1 MTEIRSPRDIIRR
14 RELTADLEKLAAEMP
29 VDQPAFRNAAL
40 QMLKEALAAGRAEI
54 RLRFESARAAEAG
67 LVCAREYCFLIDQL
81 IRVIHDLATERVFRL
96 ANRSAGER
104 LSVVA
109 VGGYGRGELAPQ
121 SDIDLL
127 FLFPYKQTPWGE
139 QVVEFMLYLLW
150 DMGLKVGHSTRSL
163 DDCIRL
169 AKQDLTIR
177 TALMESRYIWGDEEL
192 ARKLRQRFLKEV
204 VAGTG
209 PDFIEAK
216 LSERDQRHQRMGDS
230 RYVVEPNI
238 KDGKGGLRDLHTL
251 FWIAKYLYQTNSV
264 ADLVK
269 EGVFT
274 TEEYRRFQSAEA
286 FLWTVRC
293 HLHYLA
299 GRPEDRLTFDVQ
311 RELADRMRYTD
322 HAGTRGVERFM
333 KHYFLIAKDVGD
345 LTRIFCAALEQQ
357 HKRKTKFG
365 LVRFGLRKREMDGF
379 LLDGNRLDVKDDKV
393 FEKKPIEMLRLFHA
407 AQARELDIHPNALRL
422 IRQNLR
428 LINAKLR
435 ADPEANR
442 LFLEMLTS
450 EKDPETTLR
459 RLNEAGVFG
468 RFIPDFG
475 RVVAQMQHD
484 MYHVYTVD
492 EHSIRA
498 IGLLSQI
505 EKGNL
510 ADDHPLSHK
519 VIHQIKSR
527 RVLYL
532 AVLLHDIAKGRGGDH
547 SVLGEQ
553 VALKVCPRLGLNE
566 QETETVAWL
575 VRWHLAMSATAFKRD
590 ITDPKTVADFIG
602 LVQSLERLRLLLILT
617 VADIRAVG
625 PNVWNGWKG
634 QLLRELYLQAE
645 NALSGGHATEGRE
658 ARVRAAREALRAQLP
673 DWPPNEVERYLR
685 RHAASYWL
693 AFDTDTHVRHARMI
707 RQAERAK
714 QSLTIETRSDRF
726 RAVTEVTVFTPDHPG
741 LFARIAGAMAIAG
754 ANILEAKIFTTGD
767 GMALDAFSIQD
778 SDGTAFDRPDRLARL
793 SAAIER
799 ALSGEMK
806 LRDALGKAARSWPK
820 RTDVF
825 TVAPLVL
832 FDNEASATH
841 TVIEVNGRD
850 RPGLLHDLTYAMYR
864 LSLQISSAQI
874 STYGERAVD
883 VFYVKDMFGLK
894 IDQKHK
900 LAAIERR
907 LLEVLKPPGS
917 PQTEVKPPRVKQATR
932 GREPATAAE

>member
-1 MTEIRSPRDIIRR
+1 MIEIRNPRDLIRR
-14 RELTADLEKLAAEMP
+14 RDLTAGLEKLADELP
-29 VDQPAFRNAAL
+29 VEQPAFRNAAL
-40 QMLKEALAAGRAEI
+40 GLLKEALAAGRAEI
-54 RLRFESARAAEAG
+54 RLRFDGARVADAG
-67 LVCAREYCFLIDQL
+67 LVCAREYSFLIDQL

-96 ANRSAGER
+96 ANRTAGER

-127 FLFPYKQTPWGE
+127 FLFPYKQTAWGE
-139 QVVEFMLYLLW
+139 QVVELMLYLLW

-177 TALMESRYIWGDEEL
+177 TALLESRYIWGDEEL
-192 ARKLRQRFLKEV
+192 PRKLRLRFLKEV

-216 LSERDQRHQRMGDS
+216 LTERDQRHQRMGDS

-251 FWIAKYLYQTNSV
+251 FWIAKYLYQNNSI
-264 ADLVK
+264 ADLVD

-274 TEEYRRFQSAEA
+274 VEENRRFQSAQA

-299 GRPEDRLTFDVQ
+299 GRPEERLTFDVQ
-311 RELADRMRYTD
+311 RELATRMRYTD

-357 HKRKTKFG
+357 HKRKAKFG
-365 LVRFGLRKREMDGF
+365 LARFGLRKREVEGF
-379 LLDGNRLDVKDDKV
+379 VLDGTRLDVKDDKV
-393 FEKKPIEMLRLFHA
+393 FAEKPIEMLRLFHV
-407 AQARELDIHPNALRL
+407 AQARNLDIHPNALRQ
-422 IRQNLR
+422 IRQHLR

-442 LFLEMLTS
+442 LLLEMLTS

-498 IGLLSQI
+498 IGLLSRI
-505 EKGNL
+505 EKGEL

-547 SVLGEQ
+547 SVLGEE
-553 VALKVCPRLGLNE
+553 VALKLCPRVGLSE

-590 ITDPKTVADFIG
+590 ISDPKTVADFIG
-602 LVQSLERLRLLLILT
+602 RVQSLERLRLLLVLT

-625 PNVWNGWKG
+625 PTVWNGWKG
-634 QLLRELYLQAE
+634 QLLRELYFQAE

-658 ARVRAAREALRAQLP
+658 ARVRGAQEALRAQLP
-673 DWPPNEVERYLR
+673 DWPPAESERYLR

-693 AFDTDTHVRHARMI
+693 AFDTDTHVRHARMV
-707 RQAERAK
+707 RQAERAG
-714 QSLTIETRSDRF
+714 QSLTVETRSDRF

-767 GMALDAFSIQD
+767 GMALDAFSIQE
-778 SDGTAFDRPDRLARL
+778 SDGSAFDRPDRLARL
-793 SAAIER
+793 SASIER
-799 ALSGEMK
+799 ALGGEVN
-806 LRDALGKAARSWPK
+806 LRDVLAKSRGTWPK

-864 LSLQISSAQI
+864 LSLSISSAQI

-907 LLEVLKPPGS
+907 LLQALAAPDGTAADGKA
-917 PQTEVKPPRVKQATR
+917 PRPKQAQR
-932 GREPATAAE
+932 SRETATAAE